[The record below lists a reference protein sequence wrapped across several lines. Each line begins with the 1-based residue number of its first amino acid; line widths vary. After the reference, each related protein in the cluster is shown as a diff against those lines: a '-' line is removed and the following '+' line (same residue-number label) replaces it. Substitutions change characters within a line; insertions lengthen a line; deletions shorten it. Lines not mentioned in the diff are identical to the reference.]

1 VSFAHPEMLWLALP
15 WLAFWLGFARLQ
27 RRALGWIDR
36 HVSPRFRPILTVH
49 TAGSLHRHLLLLLA
63 MGLALVVAA
72 AGPVAGGRG
81 EAVVEGGPVVLVLD
95 ASASMRAGDVEPFP
109 GIDPETELNRFEVA
123 RAVARELLEQLGE
136 RPVALVTYSGVA
148 TLHLPPTTDRALLD
162 EALGSV
168 EVHNFYRHTGSSLGA
183 ALDAVSTLLDAGEGL
198 QAVFLGD
205 GEVPHEDPYEEPLR
219 ELAAQALTLHAVAVG
234 SEEGE
239 GREIY
244 DFRDVLAGEES
255 PAVLAEFHT
264 RRVDE
269 HFRRLARESGGR
281 FLVAA
286 PEAAA
291 EVAAAIEKAGRE
303 RPVPIEQ
310 RAARRD
316 LTALPLLLFLL
327 GWLVDGFW
335 IGNRRTPKVDTFDL
349 GRLAAP
355 LIVVVLLLGCT
366 DPLHRAHRAN
376 ERGIAADEAG
386 RHLAA
391 RPHYLRSIGFR
402 QRAEVPTHNLAR
414 SAVLRGDYAGAHDL
428 FQQAL
433 ELAPTL
439 PEAHFNDGVAL
450 YLWGQSLRD
459 PEGCQ
464 LERTRDLWSQARSR
478 FETAREHA
486 PEGSPLANDAAA
498 DHRFVDKQLAEVE
511 ALIAEPPAHCPPPE
525 ASEAAGGGGG
535 GGGDEGDAGGG
546 GGGGDDNQEGPSG
559 GQDPEADGSQG
570 DPPPG
575 QDQEGTADGDAEN
588 QDDQENQEG
597 AGAPLTT
604 GELEEIQGQLERI
617 REQARAGGK
626 FHRRTAAEQF
636 PPESWQNPEPVI
648 WW

>member
-1 VSFAHPEMLWLALP
+1 
-15 WLAFWLGFARLQ
+15 
-27 RRALGWIDR
+27 
-36 HVSPRFRPILTVH
+36 
-49 TAGSLHRHLLLLLA
+49 
-63 MGLALVVAA
+63 
-72 AGPVAGGRG
+72 
-81 EAVVEGGPVVLVLD
+81 
-95 ASASMRAGDVEPFP
+95 
-109 GIDPETELNRFEVA
+109 
-123 RAVARELLEQLGE
+123 
-136 RPVALVTYSGVA
+136 
-148 TLHLPPTTDRALLD
+148 
-162 EALGSV
+162 
-168 EVHNFYRHTGSSLGA
+168 
-183 ALDAVSTLLDAGEGL
+183 
-198 QAVFLGD
+198 
-205 GEVPHEDPYEEPLR
+205 
-219 ELAAQALTLHAVAVG
+219 
-234 SEEGE
+234 
-239 GREIY
+239 
-244 DFRDVLAGEES
+244 
-255 PAVLAEFHT
+255 
-264 RRVDE
+264 
-269 HFRRLARESGGR
+269 
-281 FLVAA
+281 
-286 PEAAA
+286 
-291 EVAAAIEKAGRE
+291 
-303 RPVPIEQ
+303 VPIEQ

-355 LIVVVLLLGCT
+355 LILLLLGCT

-498 DHRFVDKQLAEVE
+498 DHRFVDQQLAEVE
-511 ALIAEPPAHCPPPE
+511 ALIADPPAHCSPPE
-525 ASEAAGGGGG
+525 ASEAGGGGGGEGGGG
-535 GGGDEGDAGGG
+535 GGGDEDEDAGGDG
-546 GGGGDDNQEGPSG
+546 GGSPPS
-559 GQDPEADGSQG
+559 

-575 QDQEGTADGDAEN
+575 QGQDGTGSGNAENEEN
-588 QDDQENQEG
+588 QDNQDNQEG

-617 REQARAGGK
+617 REQAHAEGK

-636 PPESWQNPEPVI
+636 DPESWQNPEPII